1 MPRVDLLIHSAAQ
14 LVTCAAPGGPKRGE
28 ELADPGLIEQ
38 GAVAVSDGL
47 IVAVGPT
54 DEVRAGYPAHRE
66 LDATGK
72 VVCPGFVDCHTHLVF
87 GGERTAEFEA
97 KLRGATYLQL
107 LQAGGGILSTVRA
120 TRAAPPTRLLADAHA
135 RLDAML
141 RLGTT
146 TVEAK
151 SGYGLETAAELEL
164 LRVVDGLARRHAC
177 DLVPT
182 FMGAHAVP
190 PEYAGRAGAY
200 VDLVVEEMIPHA
212 AAWYAQ
218 SHLAAQGAPFFCDAF
233 CEVSAFDLA
242 QCRRVLEAGSRHGMM
257 AKLHADE
264 FNALGGVLLAIEL
277 QAASVDHLD
286 VTPPQQVGALAACD
300 TVAVLLPA
308 VNFHLGST
316 AFADAR
322 GMISGGVAFALATDF
337 NPGSAPCLS
346 LPFVMALACRY
357 QRLLPAEALNACTI
371 NAAHALRLGGR
382 VGSLEEGKQ
391 ADLLVLDLHDYRQI
405 AYWLGV
411 NPVESVIKRGRIVL

>member
-14 LVTCAAPGGPKRGE
+14 VVTCAAPDGPKRGE
-28 ELADPGLIEQ
+28 ELADPGLIEL

-54 DEVRAGYPAHRE
+54 DEMRAGYAAHRE

-87 GGERTAEFEA
+87 GGDRTAEFEA
-97 KLRGATYLQL
+97 KLRGTSYLDL
-107 LQAGGGILSTVRA
+107 LAAGGGILSTMRA
-120 TRAAPPTRLLADAHA
+120 TRAAPPTRLLADAHT

-141 RLGTT
+141 RLGAT

-151 SGYGLETAAELEL
+151 SGYGLETVTEMEL
-164 LRVVDGLARRHAC
+164 LHVVDALARRHVC
-177 DLVPT
+177 DLAPT

-190 PEYAGRAGAY
+190 PEYDSGGY
-200 VDLVVEEMIPHA
+200 VALVVEEMIPHA

-218 SHLAAQGAPFFCDAF
+218 SHLAARGMPFFCDAF
-233 CEVSAFDLA
+233 CEVGAFDLEE
-242 QCRRVLEAGSRHGMM
+242 CRRVLAAGSEHGMIP
-257 AKLHADE
+257 KLHADE
-264 FNALGGVLLAIEL
+264 FNALGGVLLAVEL
-277 QAASVDHLD
+277 GAASVDHLD
-286 VTPPQQVGALAACD
+286 VTPPLHAGALAASG

-308 VNFHLGST
+308 VNFHLGSSH
-316 AFADAR
+316 FADAR
-322 GMISGGVAFALATDF
+322 GMLSGGVALALATDF

-371 NAAHALRLGGR
+371 NAAHALRLGDR

-391 ADLLVLDLHDYRQI
+391 ADLLVLDLPDYRQL

-411 NPVESVIKRGRIVL
+411 NPVESVIKRGQIVI